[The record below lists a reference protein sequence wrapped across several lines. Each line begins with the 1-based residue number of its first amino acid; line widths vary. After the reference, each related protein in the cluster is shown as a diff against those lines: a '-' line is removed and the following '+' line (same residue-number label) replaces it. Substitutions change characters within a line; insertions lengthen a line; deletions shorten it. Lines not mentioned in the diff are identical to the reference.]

1 MGCLARG
8 SCAVGLGAASELESR
23 VYCTV
28 CGRAVIAYWYM
39 ATTMVQLTWMRSPE
53 RVHSSTLVRTHRRD
67 PPILVKGHHIDNS

>member
-28 CGRAVIAYWYM
+28 CGHAVIAYWYM
-39 ATTMVQLTWMRSPE
+39 ATTMALLT
-53 RVHSSTLVRTHRRD
+53 
-67 PPILVKGHHIDNS
+67 